1 MKNETENKSNPLA
14 TTTFIILGA
23 DGNRA
28 LSKYYRQENNPSS
41 FKGLVNAKEKR
52 ALEKG
57 LWEKIKQSRGLY
69 AIALLLL
76 V

>member
-1 MKNETENKSNPLA
+1 MKKTLYSITA
-14 TTTFIILGA
+14 FDA

-41 FKGLVNAKEKR
+41 FKGQVNAKEQR

-57 LWEKIKQSRGLY
+57 LWGKAKQSRGPY
-69 AIALLLL
+69 AIALLLP